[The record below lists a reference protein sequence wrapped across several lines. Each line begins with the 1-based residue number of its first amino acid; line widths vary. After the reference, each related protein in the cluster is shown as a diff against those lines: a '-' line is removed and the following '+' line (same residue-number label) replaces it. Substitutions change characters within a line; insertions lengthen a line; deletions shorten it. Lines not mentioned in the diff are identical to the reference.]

1 MMKRHLI
8 IILCTLLPLMAMAQ
22 MRITGTVTD
31 KNGAPLAGAII
42 QVRSNSTNKMIR
54 FGKTDAKGSFTL
66 ETTADSYLEVSM
78 LGFKKQ
84 RINLSENKP
93 LRIVMQEET
102 VALKE
107 VTVKAS
113 KVREHGDTLTYNV
126 ATFADQ
132 NDRSIGDVLSRI
144 PGFEVNKQNGQI
156 KYEGKPI
163 SKFYIEGLDMLGG
176 KYGVATN
183 SLPQVDVGSVQ
194 VMRNHQPIRVL
205 EDFTYTDEAAVNI
218 RMKEGAKSHWVTS
231 FNGGAGIS
239 RHTGLWKFEGFAL
252 RVKSDFQTMLTYKA
266 NNTGQDISKET
277 TSLFSLDELE
287 NQSDY
292 IELSPP
298 TTPNLAE
305 SHTLFNRSHAVTL
318 NTLKRFSESSQ
329 MNVQIIYN
337 NNRETAEGERQTV
350 YYLPDGN
357 HIVDNRKDY
366 LQKDNELYALV
377 KYEHNSANQYLKN
390 SLSGDFNWSRQWLN
404 EQGTNNHH
412 QFARKPEY
420 DIKDNL
426 YIIRKYGNRLVSF
439 YSNNRIISR
448 PQSLS
453 VDSLYQHVSSQRY
466 STDTYAMGG
475 IKLGRFS
482 LSLKGGVNATLHR
495 LKSDLAGLSERLR
508 VGEQGSRFTL
518 RLLADDSRF
527 SFARFYVE
535 PRLTYKTRDINIE
548 LTPTTEYLY
557 EKYSKDD
564 CHQQMLFSPDLSIRW
579 YVTPRLRL
587 SLGGSSSLESLD
599 ASRFH
604 HSLILQDFQ
613 YINRGYAG
621 YLHGHTHSIRG
632 GITYNDALKALH
644 TILSVSRTFS
654 TSPYTPTR
662 QFVGDYIILSA
673 VEQESK
679 SRSWQANLIASKGIN
694 IWNGVVNLR
703 TLYINSDA
711 SMIQN
716 GRNSESHQVYLNGRV
731 VTDEGKANGVMT
743 DYNSQMINARMGLD
757 FSLWKDMHLRY
768 GITFSQNR
776 MKAASK
782 RVQSDAR
789 IAPAER
795 EQARPLAKI
804 LSMDYSQAIDNWK
817 QDLSI
822 IIPMNPFTIDLRG
835 EYYRNE
841 ITSGNYKDFFLA
853 DIKARYKSKRLD
865 LILSLNNLLNRD
877 TYSYVVTSDLTSSTS
892 TNRIRGREL
901 LLTAYYKL

>member
-1 MMKRHLI
+1 MVMKRHLI
-8 IILCTLLPLMAMAQ
+8 IIICSLFPLMAMAQ
-22 MRITGTVTD
+22 MRIMGTVTD
-31 KNGAPLAGAII
+31 TNGVPLTGAII

-54 FGKTDAKGSFTL
+54 FGKTDTKGSFTL
-66 ETTADSYLEVSM
+66 EATADSYLEVSM
-78 LGFKKQ
+78 LGYKKQ
-84 RINLSENKP
+84 RINNLSEKKP
-93 LRIVMQEET
+93 LRIVMQEEA

-113 KVREHGDTLTYNV
+113 KVRERGDTITYNV
-126 ATFADQ
+126 STFADQ
-132 NDRSIGDVLSRI
+132 NDRNIGDVLARI

-205 EDFTYTDEAAVNI
+205 EDFTYADEAAINI
-218 RMKEGAKSHWVTS
+218 RMKEGAKSHWGTS

-239 RHTGLWKFEGFAL
+239 NDTGLWKFEGFAL
-252 RVKSDFQTMLTYKA
+252 RVKSDFQTMLTYKS

-277 TSLFSLDELE
+277 TSLYSLDNLE
-287 NQSDY
+287 GQSDY
-292 IELSPP
+292 IQLSQPA
-298 TTPNLAE
+298 TPHLAE
-305 SHTLFNRSHAVTL
+305 SRILFNRSHAVTL
-318 NTLKRFSESSQ
+318 NTLKRFNESSQ
-329 MNVQIIYN
+329 MNVQVIYN
-337 NNRETAEGERQTV
+337 NNRKTTEGERQTV

-357 HIVDNRKDY
+357 RIIDNRKDY

-390 SLSGDFNWSRQWLN
+390 SLSGDFNWSRQWLD
-404 EQGTNNHH
+404 EIGTANHH

-448 PQSLS
+448 PHSLF

-482 LSLKGGVNATLHR
+482 LSLKAGVNATLHR
-495 LKSDLAGLSERLR
+495 LESDLTGISDTI
-508 VGEQGSRFTL
+508 G
-518 RLLADDSRF
+518 LLADDSRF
-527 SFARFYVE
+527 SFARFYLE
-535 PRLTYKTRDINIE
+535 PRLTYKTTVSTSRPRDINIE

-564 CHQQMLFSPDLSIRW
+564 GHHQILFSPDLSIRW

-599 ASRFH
+599 ANRFH

-621 YLHGHTHSIRG
+621 YLHGHTHAIRG
-632 GITYNDALKALH
+632 GISYNDALKALH

-694 IWNGVVNLR
+694 LWNGVVNLR
-703 TLYINSDA
+703 ALYMNSDA
-711 SMIQN
+711 TMMQN
-716 GRNSESHQVYLNGRV
+716 GI
-731 VTDEGKANGVMT
+731 MT
-743 DYNSQMINARMGLD
+743 DYNSQMLNARMGID
-757 FSLWKDMHLRY
+757 FSFWKDMHLRY

-776 MKAASK
+776 MNI
-782 RVQSDAR
+782 Q
-789 IAPAER
+789 
-795 EQARPLAKI
+795 
-804 LSMDYSQAIDNWK
+804 SMDYSHTIDNWK

-822 IIPMNPFTIDLRG
+822 IIPIIPFTIDLRG

-853 DIKARYKSKRLD
+853 DIKASYKSKRLD
-865 LILSLNNLLNRD
+865 LTLSLNNLLNRD

>member
-1 MMKRHLI
+1 MKRHLI
-8 IILCTLLPLMAMAQ
+8 IIIYSLLPLMAVAQ
-22 MRITGTVTD
+22 IKGTVTD
-31 KNGAPLAGAII
+31 ANGEPLAGAIV
-42 QVRSNSTNKMIR
+42 QLRQNGTGKMIR
-54 FGKTDAKGSFTL
+54 FGKTDVRGSFSL
-66 ETTADSYLEVSM
+66 EAAVDGYLEVSM

-84 RINLSENKP
+84 RIDNLSEKKP
-93 LRIVMQEET
+93 LRIVMKEET

-132 NDRSIGDVLSRI
+132 NDRNIGDVLSRI

-163 SKFYIEGLDMLGG
+163 SKFYIEGLDMLGD
-176 KYGVATN
+176 KYGIATN

-239 RHTGLWKFEGFAL
+239 SHTGLWKFEGFGL
-252 RVKSDFQTMLTYKA
+252 RLKSNFQTMLTYKT

-277 TSLFSLDELE
+277 TSLFNFDDLE
-287 NQSDY
+287 SRSDY
-292 IELSPP
+292 IQLSPP
-298 TTPNLAE
+298 TTPHLAE
-305 SHTLFNRSHAVTL
+305 SRTLFNRSHAVTL
-318 NTLKRFSESSQ
+318 NTLKRFNESSQ

-350 YYLPDGN
+350 YYLPDGKR
-357 HIVDNRKDY
+357 IIDNRKDY

-390 SLSGDFNWSRQWLN
+390 SLSGDFNWSHQWLD
-404 EQGTNNHH
+404 EIGTANHY
-412 QFARKPEY
+412 QFAHKPEY

-426 YIIRKYGNRLVSF
+426 YVIRKYGNRLVSF

-453 VDSLYQHVSSQRY
+453 VDSQYQHVSSQRY

-482 LSLKGGVNATLHR
+482 LSLKGGVNATLHH
-495 LKSDLAGLSERLR
+495 LESDLTGLPD
-508 VGEQGSRFTL
+508 TL
-518 RLLADDSRF
+518 GLLADNSRF

-557 EKYSKDD
+557 EKYSKEDGH
-564 CHQQMLFSPDLSIRW
+564 HQVLFSPDLSIRW

-587 SLGGSSSLESLD
+587 SLGGSSSVVPLD

-613 YINRGYAG
+613 YINWGYAG
-621 YLHGHTHSIRG
+621 YLHGHTQSIRG

-662 QFVGDYIILSA
+662 QFVGDYIILST

-694 IWNGVVNLR
+694 LWNGVVNLR
-703 TLYINSDA
+703 ALYMNSDA
-711 SMIQN
+711 SMMQN
-716 GRNSESHQVYLNGRV
+716 GI
-731 VTDEGKANGVMT
+731 MT
-743 DYNSQMINARMGLD
+743 DYNSQMINARMGID
-757 FSLWKDMHLRY
+757 FSFWKDMHLRY

-776 MKAASK
+776 MKI
-782 RVQSDAR
+782 Q
-789 IAPAER
+789 
-795 EQARPLAKI
+795 
-804 LSMDYSQAIDNWK
+804 SMDYSQAIDNWK

-822 IIPMNPFTIDLRG
+822 IIPISPFTIDLRG

-853 DIKARYKSKRLD
+853 DIKVSYKSKRLD
-865 LILSLNNLLNRD
+865 LTLSLNNLLNRD
-877 TYSYVVTSDLTSSTS
+877 TYSYVITSDLTSSTS
-892 TNRIRGREL
+892 TNCIRGREL

>member
-1 MMKRHLI
+1 MKRCLI
-8 IILCTLLPLMAMAQ
+8 ILLCCFLPLVAMAQ

-31 KNGAPLAGAII
+31 MKGDPLIGVII

-54 FGKTDAKGSFTL
+54 FGKTDAKGVFSL
-66 ETTADSYLEVSM
+66 EAAANSYLEVSM

-84 RINLSENKP
+84 RIDNLSNEKP
-93 LRIVMQEET
+93 LRIVMQEEA

-132 NDRSIGDVLSRI
+132 NDRNIGDVLSRI

-163 SKFYIEGLDMLGG
+163 SKFYIEGLDMLGD
-176 KYGVATN
+176 KYGIATN

-239 RHTGLWKFEGFAL
+239 SHTGLWKFEGFGL
-252 RVKSDFQTMLTYKA
+252 RLKSDFQTMLTYKT

-277 TSLFSLDELE
+277 TSLFNFDDLE
-287 NQSDY
+287 SRSDY
-292 IELSPP
+292 VQLSPP

-305 SHTLFNRSHAVTL
+305 SRTLFNRSHAVTL
-318 NTLKRFSESSQ
+318 NTLKRFNESSQ
-329 MNVQIIYN
+329 MNVQMIYN
-337 NNRETAEGERQTV
+337 NNRENAEGERHTE
-350 YYLPDGN
+350 YFLPDGN
-357 HIVDNRKDY
+357 RIIDNRKDY

-377 KYEHNSANQYLKN
+377 KYERNSTNQYLKN
-390 SLSGDFNWSRQWLN
+390 SLSGDFTWSRQWLN
-404 EQGTNNHH
+404 ENGTSSHN

-426 YIIRKYGNRLVSF
+426 YIIRKYDNRLVSF

-482 LSLKGGVNATLHR
+482 LSLKGGVNATLYR
-495 LKSDLAGLSERLR
+495 LESDLMGLSD
-508 VGEQGSRFTL
+508 TL
-518 RLLADDSRF
+518 GLLADNNRF

-548 LTPTTEYLY
+548 LSPTTEYLY

-564 CHQQMLFSPDLSIRW
+564 GHHQMLFSPDLSIRW

-587 SLGGSSSLESLD
+587 SLGGSSSLEPLD
-599 ASRFH
+599 ASRFYQ
-604 HSLILQDFQ
+604 SLILQDFQ

-644 TILSVSRTFS
+644 TILSVSRTFG

-662 QFVGDYIILSA
+662 QFVGDHIILSA

-679 SRSWQANLIASKGIN
+679 SDSWQANLIASKGIN
-694 IWNGVVNLR
+694 LWNGVVNLR
-703 TLYINSDA
+703 TLYMNSDA
-711 SMIQN
+711 TMVQN
-716 GRNSESHQVYLNGRV
+716 G
-731 VTDEGKANGVMT
+731 TIT

-757 FSLWKDMHLRY
+757 FSFWKDMHLRY

-776 MKAASK
+776 MKI
-782 RVQSDAR
+782 Q
-789 IAPAER
+789 
-795 EQARPLAKI
+795 
-804 LSMDYSQAIDNWK
+804 SMDYSHKIDGWK

-822 IIPMNPFTIDLRG
+822 IIPIKPFTIDLRG

-853 DIKARYKSKRLD
+853 DIKASYKSKRLD
-865 LILSLNNLLNRD
+865 LTLSLNNLLNRD

-892 TNRIRGREL
+892 TNCIRGREL

>member
-1 MMKRHLI
+1 MKRHLI
-8 IILCTLLPLMAMAQ
+8 IILCCLFPFLAMAQ

-31 KNGAPLAGAII
+31 KKGDPLTGVIL
-42 QVRSNSTNKMIR
+42 QVRSNNTNKMIR
-54 FGKTDAKGSFTL
+54 FGKTDNKGSFSI
-66 ETTADSYLEVSM
+66 EANADSYLEVSM
-78 LGFKKQ
+78 LGFKKL
-84 RINLSENKP
+84 RINSLSDKEP
-93 LRIVMQEET
+93 MRIVMQEEA

-132 NDRSIGDVLSRI
+132 NDRNIGDVLSRI

-156 KYEGKPI
+156 KFEGKPI

-183 SLPQVDVGSVQ
+183 SLPQGDVGSVQ

-239 RHTGLWKFEGFAL
+239 RHTGLWKFEGFGL
-252 RVKSDFQTMLTYKA
+252 RIRSDFQTMLTYKT

-277 TSLFSLDELE
+277 TSLFSLDDLE
-287 NQSDY
+287 DQSDY
-292 IELSPP
+292 IQLSPP

-305 SHTLFNRSHAVTL
+305 SRTLFNRSHAVTL
-318 NTLKRFSESSQ
+318 NTLKRFNESSQ

-357 HIVDNRKDY
+357 RIIDNRKDY
-366 LQKDNELYALV
+366 LQKDNEFYALM

-390 SLSGDFNWSRQWLN
+390 SLSGDFNWSRQWLT
-404 EQGTNNHH
+404 EVGTANHN

-426 YIIRKYGNRLVSF
+426 YIIRKYDNRLVSF

-453 VDSLYQHVSSQRY
+453 VNSLYQHVSSQRY

-482 LSLKGGVNATLHR
+482 LSLKGGVNATLYR
-495 LKSDLAGLSERLR
+495 LESDLMGLSD
-508 VGEQGSRFTL
+508 TL
-518 RLLADDSRF
+518 GLLADNNRF

-548 LTPTTEYLY
+548 LSPTTEYLY

-564 CHQQMLFSPDLSIRW
+564 GHHQMLFSPDLSIRW
-579 YVTPRLRL
+579 YVTPSLRL
-587 SLGGSSSLESLD
+587 SLGGSSSLEPLD
-599 ASRFH
+599 ASRFYQ
-604 HSLILQDFQ
+604 SLILQDFQ

-662 QFVGDYIILSA
+662 RFVGDYIILSA
-673 VEQESK
+673 IEQESK

-694 IWNGVVNLR
+694 LWNGVVNLR
-703 TLYINSDA
+703 TLYLNSDA
-711 SMIQN
+711 SMLQN
-716 GRNSESHQVYLNGRV
+716 GI
-731 VTDEGKANGVMT
+731 MT
-743 DYNSQMINARMGLD
+743 DYNSQMLNVRAGLD
-757 FSLWKDMHLRY
+757 FSFWKDMHLRY
-768 GITFSQNR
+768 GLTFNQSR
-776 MKAASK
+776 M
-782 RVQSDAR
+782 Q
-789 IAPAER
+789 I
-795 EQARPLAKI
+795 Q
-804 LSMDYSQAIDNWK
+804 SMDYSLKTDGWK

-822 IIPMNPFTIDLRG
+822 VIPVSPFSIDLRG

-853 DIKARYKSKRLD
+853 DIKASYKSERLD
-865 LILSLNNLLNRD
+865 LTLSLKNLLNRD
-877 TYSYVVTSDLTSSTS
+877 TYSYVITSDLTSNTS
-892 TNRIRGREL
+892 TNHIRGREL

>member
-1 MMKRHLI
+1 MKRCLI
-8 IILCTLLPLMAMAQ
+8 ILLCCFLPLVAMAQ

-31 KNGAPLAGAII
+31 KKGDPLTGVIL
-42 QVRSNSTNKMIR
+42 QVRSNNTNKMIR
-54 FGKTDAKGSFTL
+54 FGKTDNKGSFSI
-66 ETTADSYLEVSM
+66 EANADSYLEVSM
-78 LGFKKQ
+78 LGFKKL
-84 RINLSENKP
+84 RINSLSDKESMQ
-93 LRIVMQEET
+93 IVMQEEA

-132 NDRSIGDVLSRI
+132 NDRNIGDVLSRI

-163 SKFYIEGLDMLGG
+163 SKFYIEGLDMLGD
-176 KYGVATN
+176 KYGIATN

-239 RHTGLWKFEGFAL
+239 SHTGLWKFEGFGL
-252 RVKSDFQTMLTYKA
+252 RLKSDFQTMLTYKT

-277 TSLFSLDELE
+277 TSLFNFDDLE
-287 NQSDY
+287 SRSDY
-292 IELSPP
+292 IQLSPP

-305 SHTLFNRSHAVTL
+305 SRTLFNRSHAVTL
-318 NTLKRFSESSQ
+318 NTLKQFNESSQ
-329 MNVQIIYN
+329 MNIQVIYN
-337 NNRETAEGERQTV
+337 NNRETAEGDRRTE
-350 YYLPDGN
+350 YFLPDGN
-357 HIVDNRKDY
+357 RIIDNRKDY

-377 KYEHNSANQYLKN
+377 KYERNSTNQYLKN
-390 SLSGDFNWSRQWLN
+390 SLSGDFTWSRQWLN
-404 EQGTNNHH
+404 ETGTCSHN

-426 YIIRKYGNRLVSF
+426 YIIHKNGNRLVSF

-453 VDSLYQHVSSQRY
+453 VDSLYQYISSQRY

-482 LSLKGGVNATLHR
+482 LSLKGGVNATLYR
-495 LKSDLAGLSERLR
+495 LESDLMGLSD
-508 VGEQGSRFTL
+508 TL
-518 RLLADDSRF
+518 GLLADNNRF

-548 LTPTTEYLY
+548 LSPTTEYLY

-564 CHQQMLFSPDLSIRW
+564 GHHQMLFSPDLSIRW

-587 SLGGSSSLESLD
+587 SLGGSSSLEPLD
-599 ASRFH
+599 ASRFYQ
-604 HSLILQDFQ
+604 SLILQDFQ

-662 QFVGDYIILSA
+662 RFVGDYIILSA
-673 VEQESK
+673 IEQESK

-694 IWNGVVNLR
+694 LWNGVVNLR
-703 TLYINSDA
+703 TLYMNSDA
-711 SMIQN
+711 TMVQN
-716 GRNSESHQVYLNGRV
+716 G
-731 VTDEGKANGVMT
+731 TIT

-757 FSLWKDMHLRY
+757 FSFWKDMHLRY

-776 MKAASK
+776 MKI
-782 RVQSDAR
+782 Q
-789 IAPAER
+789 
-795 EQARPLAKI
+795 
-804 LSMDYSQAIDNWK
+804 SMDYSHKIDGWK

-822 IIPMNPFTIDLRG
+822 IIPINPFTIDLRG

-853 DIKARYKSKRLD
+853 DIKASYKSKRLD
-865 LILSLNNLLNRD
+865 FTLSLNNLLNRD
-877 TYSYVVTSDLTSSTS
+877 TYSYVITSDLTSSTS

>member
-1 MMKRHLI
+1 
-8 IILCTLLPLMAMAQ
+8 MAQ

-31 KNGAPLAGAII
+31 KKGDPLTGVIL
-42 QVRSNSTNKMIR
+42 QVRSNNTNKMIR
-54 FGKTDAKGSFTL
+54 FGKTDNKGSFSI
-66 ETTADSYLEVSM
+66 EANADSYLEVSM
-78 LGFKKQ
+78 LGFKKL
-84 RINLSENKP
+84 RINSLSDKEP
-93 LRIVMQEET
+93 MRIVMQEEA

-132 NDRSIGDVLSRI
+132 NDRNIGDVLSRI

-156 KYEGKPI
+156 KFEGKPI
-163 SKFYIEGLDMLGG
+163 SKFYIEGLDMLGD
-176 KYGVATN
+176 KYGIATN

-239 RHTGLWKFEGFAL
+239 SHTGLWKFEGFGL
-252 RVKSDFQTMLTYKA
+252 RLKSNFQAMLTYKT

-277 TSLFSLDELE
+277 TSLFNFDDLE
-287 NQSDY
+287 SRSDY
-292 IELSPP
+292 IQLSPP

-305 SHTLFNRSHAVTL
+305 SRTLFNRSHAVTL
-318 NTLKRFSESSQ
+318 NTLKRFNESSQ
-329 MNVQIIYN
+329 MNVQMIYN
-337 NNRETAEGERQTV
+337 NNRENAEGERHTEFF
-350 YYLPDGN
+350 LPDGN
-357 HIVDNRKDY
+357 RIIDNRKDY

-377 KYEHNSANQYLKN
+377 KYECNSANQYLKN
-390 SLSGDFNWSRQWLN
+390 SLSGDFTWSRQWLN
-404 EQGTNNHH
+404 ENG
-412 QFARKPEY
+412 KPEY

-453 VDSLYQHVSSQRY
+453 VDTLYQYVSSQRY

-482 LSLKGGVNATLHR
+482 LSLKAGVNAALHR
-495 LKSDLAGLSERLR
+495 LESDLTGLLDTI
-508 VGEQGSRFTL
+508 G
-518 RLLADDSRF
+518 LLADNSRF
-527 SFARFYVE
+527 SFARLYVQ
-535 PRLTYKTRDINIE
+535 PNLTYKTRDINVE
-548 LTPTTEYLY
+548 LSPTTEYLY
-557 EKYSKDD
+557 EKYSHDNGH
-564 CHQQMLFSPDLSIRW
+564 HQILFSPDLSVKW

-587 SLGGSSSLESLD
+587 SLGGSASVEPLD
-599 ASRFH
+599 ASRFYR
-604 HSLILQDFQ
+604 SLILQDFQ
-613 YINRGYAG
+613 YIKQGYAG
-621 YLHGHTHSIRG
+621 YQHSHTHAIRG
-632 GITYNDALKALH
+632 GINYNDALKALH
-644 TILSVSRTFS
+644 TILTVSRTFS

-662 QFVGDYIILSA
+662 RFVGDYIILSA
-673 VEQESK
+673 IEQESK

-694 IWNGVVNLR
+694 LWNGVVNLR
-703 TLYINSDA
+703 TLYMNSDA
-711 SMIQN
+711 TMVQN
-716 GRNSESHQVYLNGRV
+716 G
-731 VTDEGKANGVMT
+731 TIT

-757 FSLWKDMHLRY
+757 FSFWKDMHLRY
-768 GITFSQNR
+768 GITFNQNR
-776 MKAASK
+776 MKI
-782 RVQSDAR
+782 Q
-789 IAPAER
+789 
-795 EQARPLAKI
+795 
-804 LSMDYSQAIDNWK
+804 SMDYSQKIDSWK
-817 QDLSI
+817 QDLSLVLPFQPFI
-822 IIPMNPFTIDLRG
+822 IEFRG

-853 DIKARYKSKRLD
+853 DIKASYKSKRLD
-865 LILSLNNLLNRD
+865 LTLSLNNLLNRD
-877 TYSYVVTSDLTSSTS
+877 TYSYVITSDLTSSTS

>member
-1 MMKRHLI
+1 MKRHLI
-8 IILCTLLPLMAMAQ
+8 IILCCLFPFLAMAQ

-31 KNGAPLAGAII
+31 KKGDPLTGVIL
-42 QVRSNSTNKMIR
+42 QVRSNNTNKMIR
-54 FGKTDAKGSFTL
+54 FGKTDNKGSFSI
-66 ETTADSYLEVSM
+66 EANADSYLEVSM
-78 LGFKKQ
+78 LGFKKL
-84 RINLSENKP
+84 RINSLSDKEP
-93 LRIVMQEET
+93 MRIVMQEEA

-132 NDRSIGDVLSRI
+132 NDRNIGDVLSRI

-163 SKFYIEGLDMLGG
+163 SKVYIEGLDMLGD
-176 KYGVATN
+176 KYGIATN

-239 RHTGLWKFEGFAL
+239 SHTGLWKFEGFGL
-252 RVKSDFQTMLTYKA
+252 RLKSDFQTMLTYKT

-277 TSLFSLDELE
+277 TSLFNFDDLE
-287 NQSDY
+287 SRSDY
-292 IELSPP
+292 IQLSPP

-305 SHTLFNRSHAVTL
+305 SRTLFNRSHAVTL
-318 NTLKRFSESSQ
+318 NTLKRFNESSQ

-350 YYLPDGN
+350 YYMPDGN
-357 HIVDNRKDY
+357 RIIDNRKDY

-377 KYEHNSANQYLKN
+377 KYERNSANQYLKN
-390 SLSGDFNWSRQWLN
+390 SLSGDFTWSRQWLN
-404 EQGTNNHH
+404 ETGTSSHN

-426 YIIRKYGNRLVSF
+426 YIIHKYGNRLVSF

-482 LSLKGGVNATLHR
+482 LSLKGGVNATLYR
-495 LKSDLAGLSERLR
+495 LESDLMGLSD
-508 VGEQGSRFTL
+508 TL
-518 RLLADDSRF
+518 GLLADNNRF

-548 LTPTTEYLY
+548 LSPTTEYLY

-564 CHQQMLFSPDLSIRW
+564 GHHQMLFSPDISIRW

-587 SLGGSSSLESLD
+587 SLGGSSSLEPLD
-599 ASRFH
+599 ASRFYQ
-604 HSLILQDFQ
+604 SLILQDFQ

-662 QFVGDYIILSA
+662 RFVGDYIILSA
-673 VEQESK
+673 IEQESK

-694 IWNGVVNLR
+694 LWNGVVNLR
-703 TLYINSDA
+703 TLYMNSDA
-711 SMIQN
+711 TMVQN
-716 GRNSESHQVYLNGRV
+716 G
-731 VTDEGKANGVMT
+731 TIT

-757 FSLWKDMHLRY
+757 FSFWKDMHLRY
-768 GITFSQNR
+768 GITFNQNR
-776 MKAASK
+776 M
-782 RVQSDAR
+782 R
-789 IAPAER
+789 I
-795 EQARPLAKI
+795 Q
-804 LSMDYSQAIDNWK
+804 SMDYSLKIDGWK
-817 QDLSI
+817 QDLSLVLPFQPFI
-822 IIPMNPFTIDLRG
+822 IEFRG

-853 DIKARYKSKRLD
+853 DIKASYKSKRLD
-865 LILSLNNLLNRD
+865 LTLSLNNLLNRD
-877 TYSYVVTSDLTSSTS
+877 TYSYVITSDLTSSTS
-892 TNRIRGREL
+892 TNHIRGREL

>member
-1 MMKRHLI
+1 
-8 IILCTLLPLMAMAQ
+8 MAQ

-31 KNGAPLAGAII
+31 KKGDPLTGVIL
-42 QVRSNSTNKMIR
+42 QVRSNNTNKMIR
-54 FGKTDAKGSFTL
+54 FGKTDNKGSFSI
-66 ETTADSYLEVSM
+66 EANADSYLEVSM
-78 LGFKKQ
+78 LGFKKL
-84 RINLSENKP
+84 RINSLSDKEP
-93 LRIVMQEET
+93 MRIVMQEEA

-132 NDRSIGDVLSRI
+132 NDRNIGDVLSRI

-156 KYEGKPI
+156 KFEGKPI
-163 SKFYIEGLDMLGG
+163 SKFYIEGLDMLGD
-176 KYGVATN
+176 KYGIATN

-239 RHTGLWKFEGFAL
+239 SHTGLWKFEGFGL
-252 RVKSDFQTMLTYKA
+252 RLKSDFQTMLTYKT

-277 TSLFSLDELE
+277 TSLFNFDDLE
-287 NQSDY
+287 SRSDY
-292 IELSPP
+292 VQLSPP

-305 SHTLFNRSHAVTL
+305 SRTLFNRSHAVTL
-318 NTLKRFSESSQ
+318 NTLKRFNESSQ

-337 NNRETAEGERQTV
+337 NNRETAEGDRHTE
-350 YYLPDGN
+350 YFLPDGN
-357 HIVDNRKDY
+357 RIIDNRKDY

-377 KYEHNSANQYLKN
+377 KYERNSTNQYLKN
-390 SLSGDFNWSRQWLN
+390 SLSGDFTWSRQWLN
-404 EQGTNNHH
+404 ETGTCSHN

-482 LSLKGGVNATLHR
+482 LSLKGGVNATLYR
-495 LKSDLAGLSERLR
+495 LESDLMGLSD
-508 VGEQGSRFTL
+508 TL
-518 RLLADDSRF
+518 GLLADNNRF

-548 LTPTTEYLY
+548 LSPTTEYLY

-564 CHQQMLFSPDLSIRW
+564 GHHQMLFSPDLSIRW

-587 SLGGSSSLESLD
+587 SLGGSSSLEPLD
-599 ASRFH
+599 ASRFCQ
-604 HSLILQDFQ
+604 SLILQDFQ

-662 QFVGDYIILSA
+662 RFVGDYIILFA
-673 VEQESK
+673 IEQESK

-694 IWNGVVNLR
+694 LWNGVVNLR
-703 TLYINSDA
+703 TLYMNSDA
-711 SMIQN
+711 TMVQN
-716 GRNSESHQVYLNGRV
+716 G
-731 VTDEGKANGVMT
+731 TIT

-757 FSLWKDMHLRY
+757 FSFWKDMHLRY
-768 GITFSQNR
+768 GITFNQNR
-776 MKAASK
+776 MKI
-782 RVQSDAR
+782 QS
-789 IAPAER
+789 I
-795 EQARPLAKI
+795 
-804 LSMDYSQAIDNWK
+804 DYSQKIDSWK
-817 QDLSI
+817 QDLSV
-822 IIPMNPFTIDLRG
+822 IIPVSPFSIDLRG

-853 DIKARYKSKRLD
+853 DIKASYKSKRLD
-865 LILSLNNLLNRD
+865 LTLSLNNLLNRD

-892 TNRIRGREL
+892 TNHIRGREL
-901 LLTAYYKL
+901 LLTAYYKF

>member
-1 MMKRHLI
+1 MKRHLI
-8 IILCTLLPLMAMAQ
+8 IILCCLFPFLAMAQ

-31 KNGAPLAGAII
+31 KKGDPLTGVIL
-42 QVRSNSTNKMIR
+42 QVRSNNTNKMIR
-54 FGKTDAKGSFTL
+54 FGKTDNKGSFSI
-66 ETTADSYLEVSM
+66 EANADSYLEVSM
-78 LGFKKQ
+78 LGFKKL
-84 RINLSENKP
+84 RINSLSDKEP
-93 LRIVMQEET
+93 MRIVMQEEA

-107 VTVKAS
+107 VTVMAS

-132 NDRSIGDVLSRI
+132 NDRNIGDVLSRI

-156 KYEGKPI
+156 KFEGKPI

-183 SLPQVDVGSVQ
+183 SLPQGDVGSVQ

-239 RHTGLWKFEGFAL
+239 RHTGLWKFEGFGL
-252 RVKSDFQTMLTYKA
+252 RIRSDFQTMLTYKT

-277 TSLFSLDELE
+277 TSLFSLDDLE
-287 NQSDY
+287 DQSDY
-292 IELSPP
+292 IQLSPP

-305 SHTLFNRSHAVTL
+305 SRTLFNRSHAVTL
-318 NTLKRFSESSQ
+318 NTLKRFNESSQ

-357 HIVDNRKDY
+357 RIIDNRKDY
-366 LQKDNELYALV
+366 LQKDNELYALL
-377 KYEHNSANQYLKN
+377 KYERNSANQYLKN
-390 SLSGDFNWSRQWLN
+390 SLSGDFNWSRQWLT
-404 EQGTNNHH
+404 EVGTANHN

-426 YIIRKYGNRLVSF
+426 YIIRKYDNRLVSF

-482 LSLKGGVNATLHR
+482 LSLKGGVNATLYR
-495 LKSDLAGLSERLR
+495 LESNLMGLSD
-508 VGEQGSRFTL
+508 TL
-518 RLLADDSRF
+518 GLLADNNRF

-548 LTPTTEYLY
+548 LSPTTEYLY

-564 CHQQMLFSPDLSIRW
+564 GHHQMLFSPDISIRW

-587 SLGGSSSLESLD
+587 SLGGSSSLEPLD
-599 ASRFH
+599 ACRFYQ
-604 HSLILQDFQ
+604 SLILQDFQ

-662 QFVGDYIILSA
+662 RFVGDYIILSA
-673 VEQESK
+673 IEQESK
-679 SRSWQANLIASKGIN
+679 SDSWQANLIASKGIN
-694 IWNGVVNLR
+694 LWNGVVNLR
-703 TLYINSDA
+703 ALYLNSDA
-711 SMIQN
+711 SMLQN
-716 GRNSESHQVYLNGRV
+716 GI
-731 VTDEGKANGVMT
+731 MT
-743 DYNSQMINARMGLD
+743 DYNSQMLNVRAGLD
-757 FSLWKDMHLRY
+757 FSFWKDMHLRY
-768 GITFSQNR
+768 GLTFNQSR
-776 MKAASK
+776 M
-782 RVQSDAR
+782 Q
-789 IAPAER
+789 I
-795 EQARPLAKI
+795 Q
-804 LSMDYSQAIDNWK
+804 SMDYSLKTDGWK

-822 IIPMNPFTIDLRG
+822 IIPINPFTIDLRG

-853 DIKARYKSKRLD
+853 DIKASYKSKRLD
-865 LILSLNNLLNRD
+865 LTLSLNNLLNRD
-877 TYSYVVTSDLTSSTS
+877 TYSYVITSDLTSSTS
-892 TNRIRGREL
+892 TNHIRGREL

>member
-1 MMKRHLI
+1 MKRHLI
-8 IILCTLLPLMAMAQ
+8 IILCCLFPFLAMAQ

-31 KNGAPLAGAII
+31 KKGDPLTGVIL
-42 QVRSNSTNKMIR
+42 QVRSNNTNKMIR
-54 FGKTDAKGSFTL
+54 FGKTDNKGSFSI
-66 ETTADSYLEVSM
+66 EANADSYLEVSM
-78 LGFKKQ
+78 LGFKKL
-84 RINLSENKP
+84 RINSLSDKEP
-93 LRIVMQEET
+93 MRIVMQEEA

-132 NDRSIGDVLSRI
+132 NDRNIGDVLSRI

-156 KYEGKPI
+156 KFEGKPI

-183 SLPQVDVGSVQ
+183 SLPQGDVGSVQ

-239 RHTGLWKFEGFAL
+239 RHTGLWKFEGFGL
-252 RVKSDFQTMLTYKA
+252 RIRSDFQTMLTYKT

-277 TSLFSLDELE
+277 TSLFSLDDLE
-287 NQSDY
+287 DQSDY
-292 IELSPP
+292 IQLSPP

-305 SHTLFNRSHAVTL
+305 SRTLFNRSHAVTL
-318 NTLKRFSESSQ
+318 NTLKRFNESSQ

-357 HIVDNRKDY
+357 RIIDNRKDY
-366 LQKDNELYALV
+366 LQKDNEFYALM

-390 SLSGDFNWSRQWLN
+390 SLSGDFNWSRQWLT
-404 EQGTNNHH
+404 EVGTANHN

-426 YIIRKYGNRLVSF
+426 YIIRKYDNRLVSF

-453 VDSLYQHVSSQRY
+453 VNSLYQHVSSQRY

-482 LSLKGGVNATLHR
+482 LSLKGGVNATLYR
-495 LKSDLAGLSERLR
+495 LESDLMGLSD
-508 VGEQGSRFTL
+508 TL
-518 RLLADDSRF
+518 GLLADNNRF

-548 LTPTTEYLY
+548 LSPTTEYLY

-564 CHQQMLFSPDLSIRW
+564 GHHQMLFSPDLSIRW
-579 YVTPRLRL
+579 YVTPSLRL
-587 SLGGSSSLESLD
+587 SLGGSSSLEPLD
-599 ASRFH
+599 ASRFYQ
-604 HSLILQDFQ
+604 SLILQDFQ

-644 TILSVSRTFS
+644 TILTVSRTFS

-662 QFVGDYIILSA
+662 RFVGDYIILSA
-673 VEQESK
+673 IEQESK

-694 IWNGVVNLR
+694 LWNGVVNLR
-703 TLYINSDA
+703 TLYMNSDA
-711 SMIQN
+711 TMVQN
-716 GRNSESHQVYLNGRV
+716 G
-731 VTDEGKANGVMT
+731 TIT

-757 FSLWKDMHLRY
+757 FSFWKDMHLRY
-768 GITFSQNR
+768 GITFNQNR
-776 MKAASK
+776 MKI
-782 RVQSDAR
+782 Q
-789 IAPAER
+789 
-795 EQARPLAKI
+795 
-804 LSMDYSQAIDNWK
+804 SMDYSQKIDSWK
-817 QDLSI
+817 QDLSLVLPFQPFI
-822 IIPMNPFTIDLRG
+822 IEFRG

-865 LILSLNNLLNRD
+865 LTLSLNNLLNRD
-877 TYSYVVTSDLTSSTS
+877 TYSYVITSDLTSSTS
-892 TNRIRGREL
+892 TNHIRGREL

>member
-1 MMKRHLI
+1 MKRHLI
-8 IILCTLLPLMAMAQ
+8 IILCSLFPLLAMAQ

-31 KNGAPLAGAII
+31 MNGDPLTGVII

-54 FGKTDAKGSFTL
+54 FGKTDAKGVFSL
-66 ETTADSYLEVSM
+66 EAAANSYLEVSM

-84 RINLSENKP
+84 RINNISEKKP
-93 LRIVMQEET
+93 LQIVMQEEA

-113 KVREHGDTLTYNV
+113 KVRERGDTITYNV
-126 ATFADQ
+126 STFADQ
-132 NDRSIGDVLSRI
+132 NDRNIGDVLARI

-156 KYEGKPI
+156 LYEGKPI
-163 SKFYIEGLDMLGG
+163 SKFYIEGLDMLGD
-176 KYGVATN
+176 KYGIATN

-239 RHTGLWKFEGFAL
+239 SHTGLWKFEGFGL
-252 RVKSDFQTMLTYKA
+252 RLKSNFQTMLTYKT

-277 TSLFSLDELE
+277 TSLFNFDDLE
-287 NQSDY
+287 SRSDY
-292 IELSPP
+292 IQLSPP

-305 SHTLFNRSHAVTL
+305 SRTLFNRSHAVTL
-318 NTLKRFSESSQ
+318 NTLKRFNESSQ
-329 MNVQIIYN
+329 MNIQVIYN
-337 NNRETAEGERQTV
+337 NNRETAEGERHTE
-350 YYLPDGN
+350 YFLPDGN
-357 HIVDNRKDY
+357 RIIDNRKDY
-366 LQKDNELYALV
+366 LQKDNELYALL
-377 KYEHNSANQYLKN
+377 KYERNSTNQYLKN
-390 SLSGDFNWSRQWLN
+390 SLSGDFTWSHQWLN
-404 EQGTNNHH
+404 ENGTSSHN

-426 YIIRKYGNRLVSF
+426 YIIRKYDNRLVSF

-482 LSLKGGVNATLHR
+482 LSLKGGVNATLYR
-495 LKSDLAGLSERLR
+495 LESDLMGLSD
-508 VGEQGSRFTL
+508 TL
-518 RLLADDSRF
+518 GLLADNNRF

-548 LTPTTEYLY
+548 LSPTTEYLY

-564 CHQQMLFSPDLSIRW
+564 GHHQMLFSPDLSIRW

-587 SLGGSSSLESLD
+587 SLGGSASVEPLD
-599 ASRFH
+599 ASRFYQ
-604 HSLILQDFQ
+604 SLILQDFQ

-654 TSPYTPTR
+654 ISPYTPTR
-662 QFVGDYIILSA
+662 RFVGDYIILSA
-673 VEQESK
+673 IEQESK

-694 IWNGVVNLR
+694 LWNGVVNLR
-703 TLYINSDA
+703 TLYMNSDA
-711 SMIQN
+711 TMVQN
-716 GRNSESHQVYLNGRV
+716 G
-731 VTDEGKANGVMT
+731 TIT

-757 FSLWKDMHLRY
+757 FSFWKDMHLRY
-768 GITFSQNR
+768 AITFSQNR
-776 MKAASK
+776 MKI
-782 RVQSDAR
+782 Q
-789 IAPAER
+789 
-795 EQARPLAKI
+795 
-804 LSMDYSQAIDNWK
+804 SMDYSQKIDGWK
-817 QDLSI
+817 QDLSLVLPFQPFI
-822 IIPMNPFTIDLRG
+822 IEFRG

-853 DIKARYKSKRLD
+853 DIKASYKSKRLD
-865 LILSLNNLLNRD
+865 LTLSLNNLLNRD
-877 TYSYVVTSDLTSSTS
+877 TYSYVITSDLTSSTS
-892 TNRIRGREL
+892 TNHIRGREL

>member
-1 MMKRHLI
+1 MKRHLI
-8 IILCTLLPLMAMAQ
+8 IIVCSLFPLMAMAQ

-31 KNGAPLAGAII
+31 MNGDPLTGVII

-54 FGKTDAKGSFTL
+54 FGKTDAKGVFSL
-66 ETTADSYLEVSM
+66 EAAANSYLEVSM

-84 RINLSENKP
+84 RINNLSEKKP
-93 LRIVMQEET
+93 LQIVMQEEA

-113 KVREHGDTLTYNV
+113 KVRERGDTITYNV
-126 ATFADQ
+126 STFADQ
-132 NDRSIGDVLSRI
+132 NDRSIGDVLARI

-183 SLPQVDVGSVQ
+183 SLPQMDVGSVQ

-239 RHTGLWKFEGFAL
+239 SHTGLWKFEGFGL
-252 RVKSDFQTMLTYKA
+252 RLKSDFQTMLTYKT

-277 TSLFSLDELE
+277 TSLFNFDDLE
-287 NQSDY
+287 SRSDY
-292 IELSPP
+292 VQLSPP

-305 SHTLFNRSHAVTL
+305 SRTLFNRSHAVTL
-318 NTLKRFSESSQ
+318 NTLKRFNESSQ
-329 MNVQIIYN
+329 INVQIIYN
-337 NNRETAEGERQTV
+337 NNCETAEGDRRTE
-350 YYLPDGN
+350 YFLPDGN
-357 HIVDNRKDY
+357 RIIDNRKDY

-377 KYEHNSANQYLKN
+377 KYERNSTNQYLKN
-390 SLSGDFNWSRQWLN
+390 SLSGDFTWSRQWLN
-404 EQGTNNHH
+404 ETGTASHN

-426 YIIRKYGNRLVSF
+426 YIIRKYDNRLVSF

-482 LSLKGGVNATLHR
+482 LSLKGGVNATLYR
-495 LKSDLAGLSERLR
+495 LESDLMGLSD
-508 VGEQGSRFTL
+508 TL
-518 RLLADDSRF
+518 GLLADNNRF

-548 LTPTTEYLY
+548 LSPTTEYLY

-564 CHQQMLFSPDLSIRW
+564 GHHQMLFSPDLSIRW

-587 SLGGSSSLESLD
+587 SLGGSSSLEPLD
-599 ASRFH
+599 ASRFYQ
-604 HSLILQDFQ
+604 SLILQDFQ

-644 TILSVSRTFS
+644 TILSVSRTFR

-673 VEQESK
+673 IEQESK
-679 SRSWQANLIASKGIN
+679 SDSWQANLIASKGIN
-694 IWNGVVNLR
+694 LWNGVVNLR
-703 TLYINSDA
+703 ALYLNSDA
-711 SMIQN
+711 SMLQN
-716 GRNSESHQVYLNGRV
+716 GI
-731 VTDEGKANGVMT
+731 MT
-743 DYNSQMINARMGLD
+743 DYNSQMLNVRTGLD
-757 FSLWKDMHLRY
+757 FSFWKDMHLRY
-768 GITFSQNR
+768 GLTFNQNR
-776 MKAASK
+776 MKI
-782 RVQSDAR
+782 Q
-789 IAPAER
+789 
-795 EQARPLAKI
+795 
-804 LSMDYSQAIDNWK
+804 SMDYSQKIDSWK
-817 QDLSI
+817 QDLSV
-822 IIPMNPFTIDLRG
+822 IIPVSPFSIDLRG

-853 DIKARYKSKRLD
+853 DIKASYKSKRLD
-865 LILSLNNLLNRD
+865 LTLSLNNLLNRD
-877 TYSYVVTSDLTSSTS
+877 TYSYVITSDLTSSTS
-892 TNRIRGREL
+892 TNSIRGREL

>member
-1 MMKRHLI
+1 MKRHLI
-8 IILCTLLPLMAMAQ
+8 IILCCLFPFLAMAQ

-31 KNGAPLAGAII
+31 KKGDPLTGVIL
-42 QVRSNSTNKMIR
+42 QVRSNNTNKMIR
-54 FGKTDAKGSFTL
+54 FGKTDNKGSFSI
-66 ETTADSYLEVSM
+66 EANADSYLEVSM
-78 LGFKKQ
+78 LGFKKL
-84 RINLSENKP
+84 RINSLSDKEP
-93 LRIVMQEET
+93 MRIVMQEEA

-132 NDRSIGDVLSRI
+132 NDRNIGDVLSRI

-156 KYEGKPI
+156 KFEGKPI
-163 SKFYIEGLDMLGG
+163 SKFYIEGLDMLGD
-176 KYGVATN
+176 KYGIATN

-239 RHTGLWKFEGFAL
+239 SHTGLWKFEGFGL
-252 RVKSDFQTMLTYKA
+252 RLKSNFQTMLTYKT

-277 TSLFSLDELE
+277 TSLFNFDDLE
-287 NQSDY
+287 SRSDY
-292 IELSPP
+292 IQLSPP

-305 SHTLFNRSHAVTL
+305 SRTLFNRSHAVTL
-318 NTLKRFSESSQ
+318 NTLKRFNESSQ

-350 YYLPDGN
+350 YYMPDGN
-357 HIVDNRKDY
+357 RIIDNRKDY

-377 KYEHNSANQYLKN
+377 KYERNSANQYLKN
-390 SLSGDFNWSRQWLN
+390 SLSGDFTWSRQWLN
-404 EQGTNNHH
+404 ETGTSSHN

-426 YIIRKYGNRLVSF
+426 YIIHKYGNRLVSF

-482 LSLKGGVNATLHR
+482 LSLKGGVNATLYR
-495 LKSDLAGLSERLR
+495 LESDLMGLSD
-508 VGEQGSRFTL
+508 TL
-518 RLLADDSRF
+518 GLLADNNRF

-548 LTPTTEYLY
+548 LSPTTEYLY

-564 CHQQMLFSPDLSIRW
+564 GHHQMLFSPDISIRW

-587 SLGGSSSLESLD
+587 SLGGSSSLEPLD
-599 ASRFH
+599 ASRFYQ
-604 HSLILQDFQ
+604 SLILQDFQ

-662 QFVGDYIILSA
+662 RFVGDYIILSA
-673 VEQESK
+673 IEQESK

-694 IWNGVVNLR
+694 LWNGVVNLR
-703 TLYINSDA
+703 TLYMNSDA
-711 SMIQN
+711 TMVQN
-716 GRNSESHQVYLNGRV
+716 G
-731 VTDEGKANGVMT
+731 TIT
-743 DYNSQMINARMGLD
+743 DYNSQMTNARMGLD
-757 FSLWKDMHLRY
+757 FSFWKDMHLRY
-768 GITFSQNR
+768 GITFNQNR
-776 MKAASK
+776 M
-782 RVQSDAR
+782 R
-789 IAPAER
+789 I
-795 EQARPLAKI
+795 Q
-804 LSMDYSQAIDNWK
+804 SMDYSLKIDGWK
-817 QDLSI
+817 QDLSLVLPFQPFI
-822 IIPMNPFTIDLRG
+822 IEFRG

-853 DIKARYKSKRLD
+853 DIKASYKSKRLD
-865 LILSLNNLLNRD
+865 LTLSLNNLLNRD
-877 TYSYVVTSDLTSSTS
+877 TYSYVITSDLTSSTS
-892 TNRIRGREL
+892 TNHIRGREL

>member
-1 MMKRHLI
+1 MKRHLI
-8 IILCTLLPLMAMAQ
+8 IIVCSLFPLMAMAQ

-31 KNGAPLAGAII
+31 MNGDPLTGVII

-54 FGKTDAKGSFTL
+54 FGKTDAKGVFSL
-66 ETTADSYLEVSM
+66 EAAANSYLEVSM

-84 RINLSENKP
+84 RINNLSEKKP
-93 LRIVMQEET
+93 LQIVMQEET

-113 KVREHGDTLTYNV
+113 KVRERGDTITYNV
-126 ATFADQ
+126 STFADQ
-132 NDRSIGDVLSRI
+132 NDRSIGDVLARI

-156 KYEGKPI
+156 KFEGKPI

-183 SLPQVDVGSVQ
+183 SLPQGDVGSVQ

-239 RHTGLWKFEGFAL
+239 RHTGLWKFEGFGL
-252 RVKSDFQTMLTYKA
+252 RIRSDFQTMLTYKT

-277 TSLFSLDELE
+277 TSLFSLDDLE
-287 NQSDY
+287 DQSDY
-292 IELSPP
+292 IQLSPP

-305 SHTLFNRSHAVTL
+305 SRTLFNRSHAVTL
-318 NTLKRFSESSQ
+318 NTLKRFNESSQ
-329 MNVQIIYN
+329 MNVQMIYN

-357 HIVDNRKDY
+357 RIIDNRKDY
-366 LQKDNELYALV
+366 LQKDNEFYALM

-390 SLSGDFNWSRQWLN
+390 SLSGDFNWSRQWLT
-404 EQGTNNHH
+404 EVGTANHN

-426 YIIRKYGNRLVSF
+426 YIIRKYDNRLVSF

-475 IKLGRFS
+475 TKLGRFS
-482 LSLKGGVNATLHR
+482 LSLKGGVNATLYR
-495 LKSDLAGLSERLR
+495 LESDLMGLSD
-508 VGEQGSRFTL
+508 TL
-518 RLLADDSRF
+518 GLLADNNRF

-548 LTPTTEYLY
+548 LSPTTEYLY

-564 CHQQMLFSPDLSIRW
+564 GHHQMLFSPDLSIRW

-587 SLGGSSSLESLD
+587 SLGGSSSLEPLD
-599 ASRFH
+599 ASRFYQ
-604 HSLILQDFQ
+604 SLILQDFQ

-662 QFVGDYIILSA
+662 RFVGDYIILSA
-673 VEQESK
+673 IEQESK

-694 IWNGVVNLR
+694 LWNGVVNLR
-703 TLYINSDA
+703 TLYMNSDA
-711 SMIQN
+711 TMVQN
-716 GRNSESHQVYLNGRV
+716 G
-731 VTDEGKANGVMT
+731 TIT

-757 FSLWKDMHLRY
+757 FSFWKDMHLRY

-776 MKAASK
+776 MKI
-782 RVQSDAR
+782 Q
-789 IAPAER
+789 
-795 EQARPLAKI
+795 
-804 LSMDYSQAIDNWK
+804 SMDYSHKIDGWK
-817 QDLSI
+817 QDLSLVLPFQPFI
-822 IIPMNPFTIDLRG
+822 IEFRG

-853 DIKARYKSKRLD
+853 DIKASYKSKQLD
-865 LILSLNNLLNRD
+865 LTLSLNNLLNRD

>member
-1 MMKRHLI
+1 MKRHLI
-8 IILCTLLPLMAMAQ
+8 IIVCSLFPLMAMAQ

-31 KNGAPLAGAII
+31 MNGDPLTGVII

-54 FGKTDAKGSFTL
+54 FGKTDAKGVFSL
-66 ETTADSYLEVSM
+66 EAAANSYLEVSM

-84 RINLSENKP
+84 RINNLSEKKP
-93 LRIVMQEET
+93 LQIVMQEEA

-113 KVREHGDTLTYNV
+113 KVRERGDTITYNV
-126 ATFADQ
+126 STFADQ
-132 NDRSIGDVLSRI
+132 NDRNIGDVLARI

-156 KYEGKPI
+156 KFEGKPI

-183 SLPQVDVGSVQ
+183 SLPQGDVGSVQ

-239 RHTGLWKFEGFAL
+239 SHTGLWKFEGFGL
-252 RVKSDFQTMLTYKA
+252 RLKSDFQTMLTYKT

-277 TSLFSLDELE
+277 TSLFNFDDLE
-287 NQSDY
+287 NRSDY
-292 IELSPP
+292 IQLSPP

-305 SHTLFNRSHAVTL
+305 SRTLFNRSHAVTL
-318 NTLKRFSESSQ
+318 NTLKRFNESSQ
-329 MNVQIIYN
+329 MNIQVIYN
-337 NNRETAEGERQTV
+337 NNHETAEGERRTE
-350 YYLPDGN
+350 YFRPDGN
-357 HIVDNRKDY
+357 RIIDNRKDY

-377 KYEHNSANQYLKN
+377 KYERNSTNQYLKN
-390 SLSGDFNWSRQWLN
+390 SLSGDFTWSRQWLN
-404 EQGTNNHH
+404 ENGTNSHN

-453 VDSLYQHVSSQRY
+453 VDTLYQYVSSQRY

-482 LSLKGGVNATLHR
+482 LSLKAGVNAALHR
-495 LKSDLAGLSERLR
+495 LESDLTGLPDTI
-508 VGEQGSRFTL
+508 G
-518 RLLADDSRF
+518 LLADNNRF

-548 LTPTTEYLY
+548 LSPTTEYLY

-564 CHQQMLFSPDLSIRW
+564 GHHQMLFSPDLSIRW

-587 SLGGSSSLESLD
+587 SLGGSSSLEPLD
-599 ASRFH
+599 ASRFYQ
-604 HSLILQDFQ
+604 SLILQDFQ

-644 TILSVSRTFS
+644 TILSVSRTFR

-662 QFVGDYIILSA
+662 RFVGDYIILSA
-673 VEQESK
+673 IEQESK

-694 IWNGVVNLR
+694 LWNGVVNLR
-703 TLYINSDA
+703 ALYLNSDA
-711 SMIQN
+711 SMLQN
-716 GRNSESHQVYLNGRV
+716 GI
-731 VTDEGKANGVMT
+731 MT
-743 DYNSQMINARMGLD
+743 DYNSQMLNVRAGID
-757 FSLWKDMHLRY
+757 FSFWKDMHLRY
-768 GITFSQNR
+768 SLTFNQNRIKIQSMDFSQ
-776 MKAASK
+776 
-782 RVQSDAR
+782 
-789 IAPAER
+789 
-795 EQARPLAKI
+795 KI
-804 LSMDYSQAIDNWK
+804 DGWK
-817 QDLSI
+817 QDLSLVLPFRPFI
-822 IIPMNPFTIDLRG
+822 IEFRG

-853 DIKARYKSKRLD
+853 DIKASYKSKRLD
-865 LILSLNNLLNRD
+865 LTLSLNNLLNRD
-877 TYSYVVTSDLTSSTS
+877 TYSYVITSDLTSSTS

>member
-1 MMKRHLI
+1 MKRHLI
-8 IILCTLLPLMAMAQ
+8 IILCSLFPLLAMAQ
-22 MRITGTVTD
+22 MRITGKVTD
-31 KNGAPLAGAII
+31 KNGDPLTGVII
-42 QVRSNSTNKMIR
+42 QVRSNGTNKMIR
-54 FGKTDAKGSFTL
+54 YGKTDSKGSFSI
-66 ETTADSYLEVSM
+66 EANADSYLEVSM

-84 RINLSENKP
+84 RINNLSEKKP
-93 LRIVMQEET
+93 LQIVMQEEA

-113 KVREHGDTLTYNV
+113 KVRERGDTITYNV
-126 ATFADQ
+126 STFADQ
-132 NDRSIGDVLSRI
+132 NDRSIGDVLARI

-156 KYEGKPI
+156 KFEGKPI

-183 SLPQVDVGSVQ
+183 SLPQGDVGSVQ

-239 RHTGLWKFEGFAL
+239 SHTGLWKFEGFGL
-252 RVKSDFQTMLTYKA
+252 RLKSDFQTMLTYKT

-277 TSLFSLDELE
+277 TSLFSLDDLE
-287 NQSDY
+287 DQSDY
-292 IELSPP
+292 IQLSPP

-305 SHTLFNRSHAVTL
+305 SRTLFNRSHAVTL
-318 NTLKRFSESSQ
+318 NTLKRFNESSQ
-329 MNVQIIYN
+329 INVQIIYN

-350 YYLPDGN
+350 YYLHDGN
-357 HIVDNRKDY
+357 RIIDNRKDY
-366 LQKDNELYALV
+366 LQKDNEFYALM
-377 KYEHNSANQYLKN
+377 KYEHNSTNQYLKN
-390 SLSGDFNWSRQWLN
+390 SLSGDFNWSRQWLT
-404 EQGTNNHH
+404 EVGTANHN

-426 YIIRKYGNRLVSF
+426 YIIRKYDNRLVSF

-482 LSLKGGVNATLHR
+482 LSLKGGVNATLYR
-495 LKSDLAGLSERLR
+495 LESDLMGLSD
-508 VGEQGSRFTL
+508 TL
-518 RLLADDSRF
+518 GLLADNNRF

-548 LTPTTEYLY
+548 LSPTTEYLY

-564 CHQQMLFSPDLSIRW
+564 GHHQMLFSPDLSIRW

-587 SLGGSSSLESLD
+587 SLGGSSSLEPLD
-599 ASRFH
+599 ASRFYQ
-604 HSLILQDFQ
+604 SLILQDFQ

-662 QFVGDYIILSA
+662 RFVGDYIILSA
-673 VEQESK
+673 IEQESK

-694 IWNGVVNLR
+694 LWNGVVNLR
-703 TLYINSDA
+703 TLYMNSDA
-711 SMIQN
+711 TMVQN
-716 GRNSESHQVYLNGRV
+716 G
-731 VTDEGKANGVMT
+731 TIT

-757 FSLWKDMHLRY
+757 FSFWKDMHLRY
-768 GITFSQNR
+768 AITFSQNR
-776 MKAASK
+776 MKI
-782 RVQSDAR
+782 Q
-789 IAPAER
+789 
-795 EQARPLAKI
+795 
-804 LSMDYSQAIDNWK
+804 SMDYSHKIDGWK

-822 IIPMNPFTIDLRG
+822 VIPINPFTIDLRG

-853 DIKARYKSKRLD
+853 DIKASYKSKRLD
-865 LILSLNNLLNRD
+865 LTLSLNNLLNRD

-901 LLTAYYKL
+901 LLTAYYKF

>member
-1 MMKRHLI
+1 MKRHLI
-8 IILCTLLPLMAMAQ
+8 IIVCSLFPLMAMAQ

-31 KNGAPLAGAII
+31 MNGDPLTGVII

-54 FGKTDAKGSFTL
+54 FGKTDAKGVFSL
-66 ETTADSYLEVSM
+66 EAAANSYLEVSM

-84 RINLSENKP
+84 RINNLSEKKP
-93 LRIVMQEET
+93 LQIVMQEET

-132 NDRSIGDVLSRI
+132 NDRNIGDVLSRI

-163 SKFYIEGLDMLGG
+163 SKFYIEGLDMLGD
-176 KYGVATN
+176 KYGIATN

-239 RHTGLWKFEGFAL
+239 SHTGLWKFEGFGL
-252 RVKSDFQTMLTYKA
+252 RLKSNFQTMLTYKT

-277 TSLFSLDELE
+277 TSLFNFDDLE
-287 NQSDY
+287 SRSDY
-292 IELSPP
+292 VQLSPP

-305 SHTLFNRSHAVTL
+305 NRTLFNRSHAVTL
-318 NTLKRFSESSQ
+318 NTLKRFNESSQ

-337 NNRETAEGERQTV
+337 NNRETAEGKRQTV

-357 HIVDNRKDY
+357 RIIDNRKDY

-390 SLSGDFNWSRQWLN
+390 SLSGDFNWSRQWLT
-404 EQGTNNHH
+404 EVGTANHN

-426 YIIRKYGNRLVSF
+426 YIIRKYDNRLVSF

-453 VDSLYQHVSSQRY
+453 VDSLYQYISSQRY

-482 LSLKGGVNATLHR
+482 LSLKAGVNAALHH
-495 LKSDLAGLSERLR
+495 LESDLTGLPD
-508 VGEQGSRFTL
+508 TL
-518 RLLADDSRF
+518 GQLADNSRF

-564 CHQQMLFSPDLSIRW
+564 GHHQVLFSPDLSIRW

-587 SLGGSSSLESLD
+587 SLGGSSSLEPLD
-599 ASRFH
+599 ASRFYQ
-604 HSLILQDFQ
+604 SLILQDFQ

-673 VEQESK
+673 IEQESK

-694 IWNGVVNLR
+694 LWNGVVNLR
-703 TLYINSDA
+703 TLYMNSDA
-711 SMIQN
+711 TMVQN
-716 GRNSESHQVYLNGRV
+716 G
-731 VTDEGKANGVMT
+731 TIT

-757 FSLWKDMHLRY
+757 FSFWKDMHLRY
-768 GITFSQNR
+768 GLTFNQNR
-776 MKAASK
+776 MKI
-782 RVQSDAR
+782 Q
-789 IAPAER
+789 
-795 EQARPLAKI
+795 
-804 LSMDYSQAIDNWK
+804 SMDYSQKIDGWK

-822 IIPMNPFTIDLRG
+822 IIPINPFTIDLRG

-853 DIKARYKSKRLD
+853 DIKASYKSKRLD
-865 LILSLNNLLNRD
+865 LTLSLNNLLNRD

-901 LLTAYYKL
+901 LVTAYYKL

>member
-1 MMKRHLI
+1 MKRHLI
-8 IILCTLLPLMAMAQ
+8 IILCCLFPFLAMAQ
-22 MRITGTVTD
+22 MRIMGTVTD
-31 KNGAPLAGAII
+31 KNGDPLTGAII

-54 FGKTDAKGSFTL
+54 FGKTDSKGSFSI
-66 ETTADSYLEVSM
+66 EANADSYLEVSM

-84 RINLSENKP
+84 RIDNLSNEKP
-93 LRIVMQEET
+93 LRIVMQEESVT
-102 VALKE
+102 LKE

-132 NDRSIGDVLSRI
+132 NDCNIGDVLSRI

-163 SKFYIEGLDMLGG
+163 SKFYIEGLDMLGD
-176 KYGVATN
+176 KYGIATN

-194 VMRNHQPIRVL
+194 VMRNHQSIRVL

-239 RHTGLWKFEGFAL
+239 SHTGLWKFEGFGL
-252 RVKSDFQTMLTYKA
+252 RLKSDFQTMLTYKT

-277 TSLFSLDELE
+277 TSLFNFDDLE
-287 NQSDY
+287 SQGDY
-292 IELSPP
+292 IQLSPP

-305 SHTLFNRSHAVTL
+305 SRTMFNRSHAVTL
-318 NTLKRFSESSQ
+318 NTLKRFNESSQ

-337 NNRETAEGERQTV
+337 NNRETAEGERRTE
-350 YYLPDGN
+350 YFLPDGN
-357 HIVDNRKDY
+357 RIIDNRKDY
-366 LQKDNELYALV
+366 LQKDNELYALL
-377 KYEHNSANQYLKN
+377 KYERNSTNQYLKN
-390 SLSGDFNWSRQWLN
+390 SLSGDFTWSRQWLN
-404 EQGTNNHH
+404 ESGSSNHN

-453 VDSLYQHVSSQRY
+453 VDSLYQYISSQRY

-482 LSLKGGVNATLHR
+482 LSLKAGVNAALHR
-495 LKSDLAGLSERLR
+495 LESDLTGLPDTI
-508 VGEQGSRFTL
+508 GQ
-518 RLLADDSRF
+518 LADNSRF
-527 SFARFYVE
+527 SFARIYMQ
-535 PRLTYKTRDINIE
+535 PNITYKTRDINVE
-548 LTPTTEYLY
+548 LSPTTEYLY
-557 EKYSKDD
+557 EKYSHDNG
-564 CHQQMLFSPDLSIRW
+564 HHQMLFMPDLSIRW

-587 SLGGSSSLESLD
+587 SLGGSASVEPLD
-599 ASRFH
+599 ASRFYR
-604 HSLILQDFQ
+604 SLVLQDFQ

-621 YLHGHTHSIRG
+621 YRHSHTQAIRG
-632 GITYNDALKALH
+632 GINYNDALKALH
-644 TILSVSRTFS
+644 TILTVSRTFS

-679 SRSWQANLIASKGIN
+679 SDSWQANLIASKGIN
-694 IWNGVVNLR
+694 LWNGVVNLR
-703 TLYINSDA
+703 ALYLNSDA
-711 SMIQN
+711 SMLQN
-716 GRNSESHQVYLNGRV
+716 GI
-731 VTDEGKANGVMT
+731 MT
-743 DYNSQMINARMGLD
+743 DYNSQMLNVRAGLD
-757 FSLWKDMHLRY
+757 FSFWKDMHLRY
-768 GITFSQNR
+768 GLTFNQSR
-776 MKAASK
+776 M
-782 RVQSDAR
+782 Q
-789 IAPAER
+789 I
-795 EQARPLAKI
+795 Q
-804 LSMDYSQAIDNWK
+804 SMDYSLKTDGWK

-822 IIPMNPFTIDLRG
+822 IIPVSPFTIDLRG

-853 DIKARYKSKRLD
+853 DIKASYKSKRLD
-865 LILSLNNLLNRD
+865 LTLTLNNLLNRD
-877 TYSYVVTSDLTSSTS
+877 TYSYVITSDLTSSTS